1 MEPKWID
8 WSQRLAAMA
17 HNGLLYTKDPYDRER
32 YEAIRDVAAE
42 MLAEPSGLPASSI
55 HEIFVQETG
64 YATPKVDVRGVAFC
78 DEKILLVKE
87 IADGKW
93 TLPGG
98 WADVGETPAEAVER
112 EVREE
117 SGFETKV
124 SKLLAVL
131 DRRKHGHP
139 PHAAHIYKLLF
150 RCELTGGQARSSVET
165 EGASFFAP
173 DRLPELSLGRTTP
186 SQIAR
191 CFEHLRNPDLPT
203 DFD

>member
-139 PHAAHIYKLLF
+139 PHAA
-150 RCELTGGQARSSVET
+150 TSTSSCF
-165 EGASFFAP
+165 GASSPVARPARAWRRRAP
-173 DRLPELSLGRTTP
+173 RFSRRIASRSCPWEGRRHRRSHDASST
-186 SQIAR
+186 
-191 CFEHLRNPDLPT
+191 
-203 DFD
+203 